1 MFGRR
6 FTFEVHC
13 MEELMEL
20 KQRLISL
27 FDEFL
32 SAPCYDTEER
42 LKETLGQYRR
52 KQESIVEE
60 GRW

>member
-1 MFGRR
+1 
-6 FTFEVHC
+6 

-20 KQRLISL
+20 KQRLITL

-32 SAPCYDTEER
+32 SAPCYDTEEK
-42 LKETLGQYRR
+42 LNEAIKLYRR
-52 KQESIVEE
+52 KQTAIVVE